1 MTQEILAFDASEPN
15 RWVDRNGN
23 LHVKVSHLT
32 KAQVRPYYGFE
43 IPNSEQLRLKPDKIY
58 RGYCPPEEL
67 SKPET
72 IRSVRGIPIQLNH
85 HRDYPDAPALATRI
99 GSTGDAEAWNP
110 PYLDNSLHFTVQ
122 TAIDRIYDGSMREL
136 SLSYR
141 YTPDFE
147 SGTTPDG
154 EPFDF
159 IMRDISANHVALV
172 EEGRAGDDVL
182 VEDSAL
188 EKSAM
193 ADEKKPE
200 TANDDNPAVEEKETA
215 LADTISKAAEEIKN
229 LHTTDEKGNVVDKT
243 DDDTNANAN
252 DDDKSAEIKKILD
265 SLKGKGL
272 SDDDLAVLEG
282 QLIDLASADPAEG
295 ETGDEDL
302 DGDRPQ
308 ESAAADDED
317 KDDGD
322 DGDDLI
328 GDALKACGLDEA
340 PEAVQRAFA
349 EGVRFG
355 EKKEKAE
362 PEKLDEEHESEGEK
376 EALGEDAAMKKL
388 EKRVMRRIRAI
399 YDAAEECKPSI
410 GLIRPEAFDSA
421 DHIYLEALK
430 QEGVNVSSI
439 KPENAHSAYIAFMAG
454 KKKGARVEAEDA
466 AIKQPQGTGRLSA
479 LFNKIHKEQ

>member
-1 MTQEILAFDASEPN
+1 
-15 RWVDRNGN
+15 
-23 LHVKVSHLT
+23 
-32 KAQVRPYYGFE
+32 
-43 IPNSEQLRLKPDKIY
+43 
-58 RGYCPPEEL
+58 
-67 SKPET
+67 
-72 IRSVRGIPIQLNH
+72 
-85 HRDYPDAPALATRI
+85 
-99 GSTGDAEAWNP
+99 
-110 PYLDNSLHFTVQ
+110 
-122 TAIDRIYDGSMREL
+122 MREL

-154 EPFDF
+154 EPYDF

-182 VEDSAL
+182 VADSAL

-200 TANDDNPAVEEKETA
+200 TANDDNPAVEKKETA

-243 DDDTNANAN
+243 DDETNAN
-252 DDDKSAEIKKILD
+252 DDDKGAEIKKILG
-265 SLKGKGL
+265 SLKEKGL

-282 QLIDLASADPAEG
+282 QLTDLVSAAPDAG
-295 ETGDEDL
+295 ETGDEDPA
-302 DGDRPQ
+302 GDQPP
-308 ESAAADDED
+308 ESAADDED
-317 KDDGD
+317 KDDGA

-340 PEAVQRAFA
+340 PEAVQKAFA

>member
-1 MTQEILAFDASEPN
+1 MTQETLAFDTSEPN
-15 RWVDRNGN
+15 RWNDKNGN
-23 LHVKVSHLT
+23 LHVNVSHLT

-72 IRSVRGIPIQLNH
+72 IRSVQGIPIQLNH
-85 HRDYPDAPALATRI
+85 HRDYPKAPALDTRI
-99 GSTGDAEAWNP
+99 GSTGDTAAWNP

-122 TAIDRIYDGSMREL
+122 DAIDRINDGSMREL

-141 YTPDFE
+141 YTPDFG

-154 EPFDF
+154 EPYDF

-182 VEDSAL
+182 VADSAL

-200 TANDDNPAVEEKETA
+200 TANDDNPAVEKKETA

-243 DDDTNANAN
+243 DDETNAN
-252 DDDKSAEIKKILD
+252 DDDKGAEIKKILD
-265 SLKGKGL
+265 FLKTKGL

-282 QLIDLASADPAEG
+282 QLTDLVSAAPDAG
-295 ETGDEDL
+295 ETGDED
-302 DGDRPQ
+302 
-308 ESAAADDED
+308 
-317 KDDGD
+317 KDDGA

-340 PEAVQRAFA
+340 PEAVQKAFA

-355 EKKEKAE
+355 EKMEKAE
-362 PEKLDEEHESEGEK
+362 PQKLDEEHESEGEK
-376 EALGEDAAMKKL
+376 EALGEDAALKKL
-388 EKRVMRRIRAI
+388 EKKVMRRIRAI
-399 YDAAEECKPSI
+399 YDAAEECKPSV

-421 DHIYLEALK
+421 DQIYLEALK
-430 QEGVNVSSI
+430 QEGVNVSDI
-439 KPENAHSAYIAFMAG
+439 KPENAHSAYVAFIAG

-466 AIKQPQGTGRLSA
+466 AIKKPQGTGRLSA

>member
-1 MTQEILAFDASEPN
+1 MTQEILAFDTSEPN
-15 RWVDRNGN
+15 RWIDDNGN

-43 IPNSEQLRLKPDKIY
+43 IPNSEQLRLKPEKIY

-72 IRSVRGIPIQLNH
+72 IRSVQGIPIQLNH
-85 HRDYPDAPALATRI
+85 HRDYPKAPALDTRI
-99 GSTGDAEAWNP
+99 GSTGDTAAWNP

-122 TAIDRIYDGSMREL
+122 KAIDRINDGSMREL

-154 EPFDF
+154 EPYDF

-182 VEDSAL
+182 VADSAL

-243 DDDTNANAN
+243 DDETNAN
-252 DDDKSAEIKKILD
+252 DDDKGAEIKKILD
-265 SLKGKGL
+265 SLKEKGL

-282 QLIDLASADPAEG
+282 QLTDLVSAAPDAG
-295 ETGDEDL
+295 ETGDEDPA
-302 DGDRPQ
+302 GDQPP
-308 ESAAADDED
+308 ESAADDED
-317 KDDGD
+317 KDDGA

-340 PEAVQRAFA
+340 PEAVQKAFA

-362 PEKLDEEHESEGEK
+362 PEKLDEEHESEGEEK
-376 EALGEDAAMKKL
+376 ALGEDAALKKL
-388 EKRVMRRIRAI
+388 EKQIFRRIRAA
-399 YDAAEECKPSI
+399 YNAAEECKESI
-410 GLIRPEAFDSA
+410 GRVRPEAFDSA
-421 DHIYLEALK
+421 DDIYLEAPK
-430 QEGVNVSSI
+430 REGVNVRNI
-439 KPENAHSAYIAFMAG
+439 KPESARSAYTAFIEG
-454 KKKGARVEAEDA
+454 KKKGASREANDA
-466 AIKQPQGTGRLSA
+466 APKKPESTGRLNA